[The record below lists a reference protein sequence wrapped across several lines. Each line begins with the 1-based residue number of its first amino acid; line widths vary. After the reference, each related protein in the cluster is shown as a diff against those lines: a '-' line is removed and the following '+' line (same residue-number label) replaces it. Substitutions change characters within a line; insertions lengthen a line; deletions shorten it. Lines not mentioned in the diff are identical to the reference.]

1 MRVRKCKTTARNAD
15 FASFFEKMQT
25 LLMEKD
31 LSELEIGIIMTI
43 VFSDQD
49 KEKDGQK
56 SEIENRS
63 KFSNE
68 VRGVLRKTKLS
79 EKDIKQ
85 IITRIRS
92 HRENKKA
99 VQQSERDQRSQF
111 LEEMQNLLQKSF
123 LSEIEI
129 KLVMTNLRSM
139 QNEYSEKC
147 RKPKE
152 EKEKSQHS
160 NFWQERN
167 FHFCH
172 WISSVLL

>member
-1 MRVRKCKTTARNAD
+1 MTA
-15 FASFFEKMQT
+15 
-25 LLMEKD
+25 
-31 LSELEIGIIMTI
+31 
-43 VFSDQD
+43 VFSDLD
-49 KEKDGQK
+49 KGKDGQK
-56 SEIENRS
+56 SEIENQS
-63 KFSNE
+63 KFLKE

-79 EKDIKQ
+79 ENDIEL

-92 HRENKKA
+92 NRENKKA

-139 QNEYSEKC
+139 QKLENENESLKNEYTEKC

-160 NFWQERN
+160 NFWQERKFVEN
-167 FHFCH
+167 TSLLPLDIFRSL
-172 WISSVLL
+172 INSLSSLN